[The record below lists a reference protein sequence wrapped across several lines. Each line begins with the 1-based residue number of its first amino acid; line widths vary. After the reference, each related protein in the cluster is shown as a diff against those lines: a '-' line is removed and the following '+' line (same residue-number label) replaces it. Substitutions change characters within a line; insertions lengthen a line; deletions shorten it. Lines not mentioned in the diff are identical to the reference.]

1 MILHRMIVPGIMA
14 VGAVYCLVALVR
26 FYLDVIV
33 GAL

>member
-1 MILHRMIVPGIMA
+1 MRNLIVYGLMA